1 MAYRLSDNRRR
12 RFFSRTGLFLVMD
25 LFILAALLAAGAF
38 ALKSRDQRGRI
49 ALLGSHLGQFQIE
62 KLMETVTQGYLRCL
76 GEADPVRREQ
86 IWALLEPSEK
96 SLASQFGRF
105 ARGFSEVDAQ
115 RARVSRL
122 PLALPYIGN
131 AFPASTFDVR
141 RAFEIH
147 ARGIA
152 EAVVVRPGQSAKAR
166 AFTMSAELF
175 LMQHTCHWYCRSK
188 AVASARMMAR
198 HQTSYALLLDSVSP
212 ATRKA
217 YRELTGQ

>member
-1 MAYRLSDNRRR
+1 
-12 RFFSRTGLFLVMD
+12 MD
-25 LFILAALLAAGAF
+25 FFILAALLATGAF
-38 ALKSRDQRGRI
+38 VLRAKDQRSRI

-76 GEADPVRREQ
+76 GEDDPVRREQ
-86 IWALLEPSEK
+86 IWRLLEPSEK

-105 ARGFSEVDAQ
+105 ARGFSDVDAAQ
-115 RARVSRL
+115 ARVSKL
-122 PLALPYIGN
+122 PVTMPLVGH
-131 AFPASTFDVR
+131 AFPLSTFDVR
-141 RAFEIH
+141 QAFAIH

-152 EAVVVRPGQSAKAR
+152 DAAVVRQGQSPKAR

-188 AVASARMMAR
+188 AVASARMLAR